1 MTLAISRQLEQRH
14 HRALGPRMRRL
25 RAAVGFI
32 LILGLRGPVDAHAGP
47 LTIVNDLP
55 SSSVCAQ
62 GNTVSVFTPGQQVIQ
77 PAGNSLNVSG
87 EFSSFPGLG
96 IQVNNWY
103 WTAISLRPRG
113 RTDIRSFRSAYPNLS
128 SKLTSRTR

>member
-25 RAAVGFI
+25 RVAVGFI

-47 LTIVNDLP
+47 PLTIVNDLP

-62 GNTVSVFTPGQQVIQ
+62 GNT
-77 PAGNSLNVSG
+77 
-87 EFSSFPGLG
+87 
-96 IQVNNWY
+96 
-103 WTAISLRPRG
+103 
-113 RTDIRSFRSAYPNLS
+113 
-128 SKLTSRTR
+128 